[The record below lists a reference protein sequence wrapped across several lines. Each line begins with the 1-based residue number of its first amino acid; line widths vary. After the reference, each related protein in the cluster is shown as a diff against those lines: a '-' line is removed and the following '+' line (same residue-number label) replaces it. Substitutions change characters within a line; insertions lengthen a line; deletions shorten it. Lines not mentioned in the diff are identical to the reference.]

1 MTTFTKGWQD
11 YLNGE
16 PPATVRNNAQAIA
29 YERGRHAAALWEYEC
44 RSKGTSIK
52 NVAYR
57 AARAQMGVDLR
68 RMLDAERRW
77 CAMRRPKSLAA
88 QLAKRVTSKG

>member
-1 MTTFTKGWQD
+1 MSTFTKGWQD
-11 YLNGE
+11 YLNGV
-16 PPATVRNNAQAIA
+16 PPAVIKSTALAVA

-68 RMLDAERRW
+68 RMLDAERCW

-88 QLAKRVTSKG
+88 KLTKRITSKG